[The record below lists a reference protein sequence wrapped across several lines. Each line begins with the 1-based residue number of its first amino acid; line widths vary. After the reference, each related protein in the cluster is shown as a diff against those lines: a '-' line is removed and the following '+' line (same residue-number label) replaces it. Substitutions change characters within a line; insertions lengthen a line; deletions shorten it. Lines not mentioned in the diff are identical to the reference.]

1 MRTSSMLLL
10 LVAGLFAGCEAAGAI
25 DGKDAAGMSA
35 DVKGT
40 AAADAA
46 SSSGTDAGGEREDA
60 AAADTGVVS
69 GADAASAPDASAQED
84 AAGAD
89 ASGADAGGPAD
100 DAASAPTDAAT
111 SPDAELGRDA
121 PAGAD
126 AAARPDA
133 AAADATSLDAMAP
146 DAADPCAAVSCAQV
160 PPPTCVGNTTLRT
173 YSGAGTCSMGQ
184 CVYPSTDTTCGDRCS
199 QGACVVLTCGAT
211 RCDMPP
217 AQACV
222 DAQTLRRAAPI
233 GSCDAVTMTCSYASA
248 DSICSQGCAGAS
260 CAPGSWLAT
269 RVDDDGRYPA
279 IAIDPL
285 DQPHLAFF
293 HGAELRVASR
303 SDRGW
308 STTTVDSSLSPTNAM
323 IAADGSGGLHVV
335 YDEVQN
341 HNVRYAYRAYG
352 AATYSVEFVATAGDV
367 YPFALGIDAQG
378 VPTVVYLDRTNGQA
392 RAARR
397 TGPGTWTVTHSM
409 PSGGQYARG
418 KLQFGPAG
426 EPYLAYAAWRIRGT
440 TATVNAALATPTA
453 NSWTEE
459 VLPAKYLGGFVRRS
473 NAEVHVLLSDLSSG
487 ITAHHRSP
495 AGTWTQEA
503 VDPLN
508 NPSSSL
514 TGDLALD
521 AQGNLHVGYYRY
533 VVRTTLHGLTHATYS
548 GGAWTLEHAY
558 DAPSLFDGAS
568 VAMAMGPT
576 GAVHFVGM
584 VSTTSDV
591 FHVSR

>member
-1 MRTSSMLLL
+1 MRASSLVLL
-10 LVAGLFAGCEAAGAI
+10 LVAGLFVGCEAAGAI

-40 AAADAA
+40 AAPDAT
-46 SSSGTDAGGEREDA
+46 SSSGTDAGSERADA
-60 AAADTGVVS
+60 AVVDTGVGS
-69 GADAASAPDASAQED
+69 GADASA
-84 AAGAD
+84 
-89 ASGADAGGPAD
+89 ADAGGPAD
-100 DAASAPTDAAT
+100 DAATAPADAAT

-121 PAGAD
+121 TGAD
-126 AAARPDA
+126 AAARDATAPDA
-133 AAADATSLDAMAP
+133 TAPDATAPDATAADAMAP
-146 DAADPCAAVSCAQV
+146 DAGDPCAAVSCAQV

-173 YSGAGTCSMGQ
+173 YSGAGTCTTGQ
-184 CVYPSTDTTCGDRCS
+184 CVYPSNDTTCSDRCS

-211 RCDMPP
+211 RCDTPP
-217 AQACV
+217 GPACV

-233 GSCDAVTMTCSYASA
+233 GSCEAATMTCGYTTA
-248 DSICSQGCAGAS
+248 DSICSQGCAGTA

-269 RVDDDGRYPA
+269 RVDDNGDYPA
-279 IAIDPL
+279 IAVDPL
-285 DQPHLAFF
+285 DQPHVVFF
-293 HGAELRVASR
+293 HGTELRVASR

-308 STTTVDSSLSPTNAM
+308 STTTVDSNLSPTNAM

-397 TGPGTWTVTHSM
+397 IGPGTWTVTHSM

-459 VLPAKYLGGFVRRS
+459 VLPAKYLSGFVRTARGE
-473 NAEVHVLLSDLSSG
+473 AHVLLSDLTTG

-495 AGTWTQEA
+495 AGVWTQEA
-503 VDPLN
+503 VDALN
-508 NPSSSL
+508 STSSSL
-514 TGDLALD
+514 TGDLAID
-521 AQGNLHVGYYRY
+521 AAGVLHVGYYRY
-533 VVRTTLHGLTHATYS
+533 VLRTTNHGLSHATYAN
-548 GGAWTLEHAY
+548 GAWTLEHVY
-558 DAPSLFDGAS
+558 EAPSLFDGAG
-568 VAMAMGPT
+568 VAMTLGPS
-576 GAVHFVGM
+576 GAVHFAAV
-584 VSTTSDV
+584 VSTTSDL